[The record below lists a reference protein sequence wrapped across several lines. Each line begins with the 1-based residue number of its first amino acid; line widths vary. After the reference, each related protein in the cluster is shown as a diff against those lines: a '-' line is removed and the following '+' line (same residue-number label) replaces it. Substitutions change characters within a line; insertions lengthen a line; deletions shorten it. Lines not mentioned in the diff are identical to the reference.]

1 MGNLSA
7 SAQELGE
14 GPLGGGN
21 PHHKMCRVVSQAQ
34 ATDTPGLW
42 ALADHGAVE
51 GPLAY
56 DDEVQGW
63 LQM

>member
-7 SAQELGE
+7 TAQELGE

-51 GPLAY
+51 GHLA
-56 DDEVQGW
+56 
-63 LQM
+63 